1 MFCKNCASAI
11 NPGAA
16 ICVNCGVEVGKGN
29 AYCPNC
35 AEPTAPEAVVCM
47 KCGYSLAP
55 SATTGAKSKMVAGLL
70 GIFLGWLGIHNF
82 YLGYKKKAIIQLCLG
97 AGGMILSIIIIGIF
111 AVMAASIWGIVDG
124 IMILTGKID
133 TDADGNKLAD

>member
-1 MFCKNCASAI
+1 
-11 NPGAA
+11 
-16 ICVNCGVEVGKGN
+16 
-29 AYCPNC
+29 
-35 AEPTAPEAVVCM
+35 M